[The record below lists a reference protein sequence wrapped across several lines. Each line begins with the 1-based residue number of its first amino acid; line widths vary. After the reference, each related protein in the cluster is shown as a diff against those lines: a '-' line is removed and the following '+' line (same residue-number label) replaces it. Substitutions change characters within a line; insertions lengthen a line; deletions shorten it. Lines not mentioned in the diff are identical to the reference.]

1 MVKCSHHNITNTH
14 KTNWFPLSLLFMS
27 SASITISV
35 YAETSNIGGPNI
47 TYINSYYLLSF
58 RFSEGQDQRY
68 EYPRNEERWGD
79 LYQSGR
85 ELFAA
90 YVSHKRRLQVYN
102 RLVNSLGNLSSQVKL
117 LTSRFRVNWV
127 FLKES
132 SNNLFCNGTART
144 VVTQNEATKISPVR
158 FSCIQQHSKNQGEY
172 SLYSIKNTVVSL
184 QIKST

>member
-1 MVKCSHHNITNTH
+1 MQKLQILGGLTSPI
-14 KTNWFPLSLLFMS
+14 
-27 SASITISV
+27 SIAT
-35 YAETSNIGGPNI
+35 TC
-47 TYINSYYLLSF
+47 F
-58 RFSEGQDQRY
+58 RFVSQKAKTRDMNILETK
-68 EYPRNEERWGD
+68 RWGD
-79 LYQSGR
+79 LYQSGG

-90 YVSHKRRLQVYN
+90 YVSHKRRLQVYI
-102 RLVNSLGNLSSQVKL
+102 RLVNSSGNLSSQVKL

-144 VVTQNEATKISPVR
+144 VVTQNEATMISLVR
-158 FSCIQQHSKNQGEY
+158 FSSIQQHSKNQGEN